1 MPGDLQPLR
10 YQRHKHRPAHDALRL
25 ADNVGHDHALI
36 HLDTQHMNITEKDLP
51 IWRDLW
57 PDGADLAVHSR
68 RCITNHLQ
76 ANAVR

>member
-10 YQRHKHRPAHDALRL
+10 YQRHKNRPAHDALRP

-36 HLDTQHMNITEKDLP
+36 HLDTQHMNIKEKDLA
-51 IWRDLW
+51 IRRDLW
-57 PDGADLAVHSR
+57 TDGADLAVHSR